1 MVHYD
6 KVIKPYIVGVETS
19 MFSIQ
24 NITEAIRNEVKME
37 NFEYC
42 DHRNLF
48 LNSNV
53 TVSFYF
59 IQYSFE

>member
-19 MFSIQ
+19 MYSIQ
-24 NITEAIRNEVKME
+24 NITEAIRNEVQME

-42 DHRNLF
+42 DHRSLF

-59 IQYSFE
+59 IQYSF